1 VGKELEMTDEALKLL
16 LNNGTLGIMSVLLV
30 GALIYVF
37 KLLIKS
43 LNDRIVELVGFKE
56 IYNQNANNV
65 AKVAEGIESLNTK
78 LERIEDIVRKS

>member
-1 VGKELEMTDEALKLL
+1 MTDEALKLL